1 MTKLLEFF
9 LARGRTDQMPATE
22 QIASFKPVVYIT
34 ADVCYAGIPG
44 ALDGMQGGAQT
55 VRCGCVRCEPDL
67 WCRWRDAEGRACT
80 KQASY
85 PVKPEAPKWCQEH
98 YREIVK
104 ADRQKGSGGNGTT
117 GTRETMR
124 MVWNELAKGAK

>member
-1 MTKLLEFF
+1 MNKLLEF
-9 LARGRTDQMPATE
+9 LLPRGRKEQMPATE
-22 QIASFKPVVYIT
+22 QISQFRPVVWIT
-34 ADVCYAGIPG
+34 SEVCYAGIPG
-44 ALDGMQGGAQT
+44 ALDGMQGGAET

-98 YREIVK
+98 YREVVR
-104 ADRQKGSGGNGTT
+104 AERANGSGGNGTT
-117 GTRETMR
+117 GVPGQLRALFGK
-124 MVWNELAKGAK
+124 LARGAK